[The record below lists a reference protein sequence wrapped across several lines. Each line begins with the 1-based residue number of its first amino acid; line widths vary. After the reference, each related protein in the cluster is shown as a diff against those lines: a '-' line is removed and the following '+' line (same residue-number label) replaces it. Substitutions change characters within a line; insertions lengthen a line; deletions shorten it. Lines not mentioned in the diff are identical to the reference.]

1 MVFPLRRVAALGVCV
16 LFALA
21 GRASAQGPTVQAP
34 DAARV
39 PESTSLGPVP
49 GSGGTRGGS
58 PADVSTI
65 LGGRP
70 GPSVPRVPTG
80 VSRPGRGIGMAPTP
94 GITLPPTVAFTEVP
108 LYGPLAIPSGAA
120 DEGPP
125 DGLTLDMAIER
136 LVRENLDLRAQF
148 HEIPKARGDILT
160 ASLRANPIFYA

>member
-21 GRASAQGPTVQAP
+21 GRASAQGPTVAPP

-49 GSGGTRGGS
+49 GSGGTRGGA
-58 PADVSTI
+58 PADISTI

-70 GPSVPRVPTG
+70 GPSVPRVPTS
-80 VSRPGRGIGMAPTP
+80 VSRPGPGFGMAPTP
-94 GITLPPTVAFTEVP
+94 GITLPPAVPFTEVP
-108 LYGPLAIPSGAA
+108 IYGPLTLPPGAA

-125 DGLTLDMAIER
+125 NGLTIDGAIDR
-136 LVRENLDLRAQF
+136 LVRENLDLRSQF
-148 HEIPKARGDILT
+148 HEIPKA
-160 ASLRANPIFYA
+160 